1 MTDIPDQ
8 KLKFRSRF
16 PEADQGSAELNKPLA
31 ERFKGKPRAHAR
43 AIGEKTPQHV
53 ARGLRGDHDRCVL
66 KDKSGVFFI
75 VCREVHGQAF
85 PEDLKRITENGIKH
99 VGGQKQKQKRE
110 TSDSTKVSRAL
121 NGLGLLFTDHD
132 EFRDKN
138 AVHHALS
145 QKPRHNL
152 RHRLPPRM

>member
-99 VGGQKQKQKRE
+99 VGGQKQK
-110 TSDSTKVSRAL
+110 
-121 NGLGLLFTDHD
+121 
-132 EFRDKN
+132 
-138 AVHHALS
+138 
-145 QKPRHNL
+145 
-152 RHRLPPRM
+152 